1 MSAKGQKVQ
10 VPNGAGLIIQL
21 VLWLGESIAT
31 SPMGQADTL
40 WLSSL
45 CSQPV
50 RKLSRPVRFSCLDN
64 VHFQLLLPLW
74 RTKMPWLGIFIYLF
88 FGHSIGHL
96 AFRSFM
102 PLASWR
108 DCIYFFICKPAV
120 RWQPPY
126 LDLIACPALYP
137 FWLIPVQLETSR
149 RHHFLL
155 PIHRYICHFQA

>member
-108 DCIYFFICKPAV
+108 DCIYFFICKPVV